1 VGWLHEKSGGHK
13 KEIEM
18 RRNPA
23 ILAFVAIATLAAA
36 CGDTKIEQEVVRP
49 VIAQKISTGAIATRD
64 VYSGEV
70 RARYET
76 DLAFR
81 IAGKIAARP
90 VDAGARVTKGQ
101 ALARLDPQDARLAQ
115 DAARAQVASA
125 ESELVM
131 SRAEMDRY
139 ADLLA
144 KKFISQSAFDA
155 KQNAFNTS
163 AAKAEQMRSQAAI
176 SANQANYTTLA
187 ADADGVIV
195 SVTAEPGQVVA
206 AGQSVMRLAHAGEMD
221 VVLNAPENQLA
232 RFKVGEEVLV
242 TLWADPQTVFPGR
255 IREVAGGADPVT
267 RTFMV
272 KVAIARPPQA
282 VQVGMT
288 ANVAFKAQ
296 ASDTMVLLPL
306 SALAGT
312 ESDPAVWVVDATTN
326 QVKRRSVKVGQFRE
340 DGVTIS
346 SGLQAGET
354 VVTAGVHKLRA
365 NQVVRVAIAAR

>member
-1 VGWLHEKSGGHK
+1 MSRTL
-13 KEIEM
+13 
-18 RRNPA
+18 PL
-23 ILAFVAIATLAAA
+23 LAAVALLAAA
-36 CGDTKIEQEVVRP
+36 CSDAKVEQDVVRP
-49 VIAQKISTGAIATRD
+49 VIAQKVSTGAIATRD

-81 IAGKIAARP
+81 IGGKISARP
-90 VDAGARVTKGQ
+90 VDAGARVAKGQ
-101 ALARLDPQDARLAQ
+101 ALARLDPQDAKLAQ

-125 ESELVM
+125 ESDLAMAKAEL
-131 SRAEMDRY
+131 DRY

-155 KQNAFNTS
+155 RQNAFGTA

-176 SANQANYTTLA
+176 SANQATYTTLA

-206 AGQSVMRLAHAGEMD
+206 AGQSVMRLAHSGEMD

-232 RFKVGEEVLV
+232 RFQVGEEVLV
-242 TLWADPQTVFPGR
+242 TLWADPKTVFPGR

-267 RTFMV
+267 RTFTV
-272 KVAIARPPQA
+272 KVAIARPPPA

-288 ANVAFKAQ
+288 ANVAFKPQ
-296 ASDTMVLLPL
+296 PSDSMVLLPL
-306 SALAGT
+306 GALAGT
-312 ESDPAVWVVDATTN
+312 ESDPAVWVVDAKTN

-340 DGVTIS
+340 DGVTIV
-346 SGLQAGET
+346 SGLEPGET
-354 VVTAGVHKLRA
+354 VVTAGVHKLKA
-365 NQVVRVAIAAR
+365 DQVVRIAVAAR

>member
-1 VGWLHEKSGGHK
+1 MS
-13 KEIEM
+13 
-18 RRNPA
+18 RNLALLAP
-23 ILAFVAIATLAAA
+23 AFVAIATLAAA
-36 CGDTKIEQEVVRP
+36 CGDAKVEPEVVRP
-49 VIAQKISTGAIATRD
+49 VIAQRISTGAIATRD

-101 ALARLDPQDARLAQ
+101 ALARLDPQDAKLAQ
-115 DAARAQVASA
+115 DAARAQVNSA
-125 ESELVM
+125 ESELAM
-131 SRAEMDRY
+131 AKAEMERY
-139 ADLLA
+139 TELLA

-242 TLWADPQTVFPGR
+242 TLWADPQSAFPGR

-296 ASDTMVLLPL
+296 ANDTMVLLPL

-312 ESDPAVWVVDATTN
+312 ESDPAVWIVDAKTN

-340 DGVTIS
+340 DGVTIV

-365 NQVVRVAIAAR
+365 DQVVRVSVAAR